1 MAKRFMKIRRV
12 VIPFL
17 TLAIM
22 LSQLSGCAVVSPE
35 DIVDNPDD
43 VTLVIE
49 EPDLEDVKGDKST
62 VEINGEKYDIS
73 DAIPSG
79 SQDDKVAEPQI
90 VEMPQDMLHDLFKE
104 QYEFAKA
111 CKQMDKDYGTDSYD
125 LYKKL
130 PAGDIGTQEDTN
142 VYNKI
147 KIKVYGSAGGGIG
160 RDSYSSLSD
169 GFGSDVKYYGKYNLP
184 TDGFAQ
190 YVSWRQQYEAS
201 LNKSNST
208 SNSSTSQT
216 PSQQPSN
223 SNNTLSGS
231 GNQSQPS
238 GGSTPPNNTDNGG
251 NNGNNG
257 KYTGDGI
264 SQDLLDEWNNGFSDD
279 PLPKPDYEI
288 IG

>member
-73 DAIPSG
+73 GTVSG
-79 SQDDKVAEPQI
+79 ESQDDKASELQI

-104 QYEFAKA
+104 QYEAARMAEKFTKE
-111 CKQMDKDYGTDSYD
+111 YGTDSYD
-125 LYKKL
+125 FYKKL
-130 PAGDIGTQEDTN
+130 SAQDIGTQEDAN
-142 VYNKI
+142 VYNQVKA
-147 KIKVYGSAGGGIG
+147 KVYGFVSGSGGVGS
-160 RDSYSSLSD
+160 DSYSSLSD
-169 GFGSDVKYYGKYNLP
+169 GFGSDAKYYGKYNLP

-190 YVSWRQQYEAS
+190 YVSWRQQYEDS
-201 LNKSNST
+201 LNKSTST
-208 SNSSTSQT
+208 SNSQT
-216 PSQQPSN
+216 AHEPSQQPSN
-223 SNNTLSGS
+223 NNTSSGS

-238 GGSTPPNNTDNGG
+238 GGSTPSNNTGSNSSGIPAPPPGFDPDTWYEEMAGG
-251 NNGNNG
+251 
-257 KYTGDGI
+257 K
-264 SQDLLDEWNNGFSDD
+264 DEQ
-279 PLPKPDYEI
+279 LPKPDYEI
-288 IG
+288 VG

>member
-1 MAKRFMKIRRV
+1 MAKRFMRIRRV

-35 DIVDNPDD
+35 DIIDNPDD

-49 EPDLEDVKGDKST
+49 EPDLEDVKGDKDT

-73 DAIPSG
+73 GTVSG
-79 SQDDKVAEPQI
+79 ESQDDKASEPQI

-104 QYEFAKA
+104 QYEAARMAEKFTKE
-111 CKQMDKDYGTDSYD
+111 YGTDSYD
-125 LYKKL
+125 FYKKL
-130 PAGDIGTQEDTN
+130 SAQDIGTQEDAN
-142 VYNKI
+142 VYNQVKA
-147 KIKVYGSAGGGIG
+147 KVYGFVSGSGGVGG
-160 RDSYSSLSD
+160 DSYSSLSD
-169 GFGSDVKYYGKYNLP
+169 GFGSDAKYYGKYNLP

-201 LNKSNST
+201 LNKSTST
-208 SNSSTSQT
+208 SNSPTDQE

-223 SNNTLSGS
+223 NNNTSGS

-238 GGSTPPNNTDNGG
+238 GGSTPPNNTGNCSSGTQTPPPGVDPDDWYESVNG
-251 NNGNNG
+251 
-257 KYTGDGI
+257 
-264 SQDLLDEWNNGFSDD
+264 SADD
-279 PLPKPDYEI
+279 KQLPKPDYEI